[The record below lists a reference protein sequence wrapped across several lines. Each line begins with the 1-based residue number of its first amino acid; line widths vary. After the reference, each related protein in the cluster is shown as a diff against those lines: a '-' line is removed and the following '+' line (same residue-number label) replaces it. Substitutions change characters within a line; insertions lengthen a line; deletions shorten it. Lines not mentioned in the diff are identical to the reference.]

1 MTGSDASVGI
11 VFVNRTDSLCHGGGD
26 DDTGGD
32 ERRRRRTRRGLEN
45 LTEDEGLRVEIDGR
59 ALERDRSGDGSLAF
73 GGGGPPGDVQGHFD
87 GAAAMHQVAHGAV
100 RRRPVRVGHEVHE
113 THAVAP
119 DYFRPAIGAVGTDR
133 LVVSQCVV
141 GVHEIITMTWPEG
154 DVARIIAVRPGVQFA
169 GSPRRVRRSAS
180 SRRWSS
186 RNSRNGRSTVRCP
199 SGRGTDGLTPSALGR
214 RSTTVSKN
222 QSSSLDAWAGNTA
235 SRIAITKRSENSAAW
250 PEALLITA
258 ASEARSMS
266 RV

>member
-11 VFVNRTDSLCHGGGD
+11 VFVNRTDSLCHGGDG
-26 DDTGGD
+26 DDTGAREG
-32 ERRRRRTRRGLEN
+32 RAATSPPGPTAAPRGSCL
-45 LTEDEGLRVEIDGR
+45 GVEIDGR
-59 ALERDRSGDGSLAF
+59 ALERDRACDGSLVF
-73 GGGGPPGDVQGHFD
+73 GGGGPPGDVQRHFD
-87 GAAAMHQVAHGAV
+87 RAAAMHQVAHGAV

-186 RNSRNGRSTVRCP
+186 RNSRNGRSTVRVP

-222 QSSSLDAWAGNTA
+222 QSSSLDAWTGNTA
-235 SRIAITKRSENSAAW
+235 SRIAITKRSEN
-250 PEALLITA
+250 
-258 ASEARSMS
+258 
-266 RV
+266 